1 MNECR
6 CRFGYF
12 HILNNDYTEWEMY
25 AIGGS
30 ANPTILSQ
38 GNRFMAST
46 NSFVKEVTKRQNAKE
61 NEWKNWNWRSEDD
74 VLLNG
79 AYFTQSGSRESSA
92 YATAYSMRPKSSAV
106 VGDLTRNVG
115 VLSCKKGN
123 RC

>member
-38 GNRFMAST
+38 GNRFMASA
-46 NSFVKEVTKRQNAKE
+46 NSLAKEVTKRQNVKE
-61 NEWKNWNWRSEDD
+61 NEWKNWN
-74 VLLNG
+74 
-79 AYFTQSGSRESSA
+79 
-92 YATAYSMRPKSSAV
+92 
-106 VGDLTRNVG
+106 
-115 VLSCKKGN
+115 
-123 RC
+123 